1 MSQYRFKAQANASLR
16 HRVAD
21 EIRTAI
27 IQGNLKPGDKLR
39 ELDISEQ
46 MGVSRG
52 PIREAIRDLEAMGLV
67 ICHPYRE
74 TVVDDVSR
82 EQIVELII
90 PIRLQLEIFS
100 LKSGFREYD
109 DDFYQ
114 SLERII
120 ETMKTHAER
129 QDLFALIEEDIRFH
143 EMIVNFK
150 GDAFTL
156 QIWNSIVNRL
166 RIHFIKNTPLFD
178 DLGKV
183 VQDHSELLEALKS
196 QDEERI
202 VKQWRT
208 HIQHDD
214 SLLCFT

>member
-74 TVVDDVSR
+74 TVVADVSR

-114 SLERII
+114 SLGRII

-183 VQDHSELLEALKS
+183 VKDHSELLEALKS

-202 VKQWRT
+202 VKQWKT

>member
-74 TVVDDVSR
+74 TVVADVSR

-109 DDFYQ
+109 DEFYQ

>member
-74 TVVDDVSR
+74 TVVADVSR

-183 VQDHSELLEALKS
+183 VKDHSELLEALKS

>member
-183 VQDHSELLEALKS
+183 VQDHNELLEALKS